1 LIQPESGIV
10 RAEFRRRRTRRH
22 RRNRL
27 LRRGSLIF
35 ALALSAGVLS
45 AVAFRHLSPS
55 LFPSSS
61 SSTPERRPA
70 EDSRTRLLLTNE
82 EQAFRPK
89 AGARPVYPYSVVPG
103 GIEDARE
110 LKWVAEHDPVVAAH
124 YAGFDY
130 DHARVVRL
138 VLARTA
144 YVSYRIGG
152 RVYWTR
158 RRVTL
163 HKGEKVITDGKI
175 TARARCANR
184 IEEVPQQ
191 ATLSSE
197 PPVAKFE
204 EPLRAG
210 DGTAAH
216 SPPVPFQSALLNRPG
231 IPSTFETNP
240 PLSLYS
246 PLSGGGWAPYASPP
260 LPIGGV
266 CGPGKKKGVK
276 EIDAVSDVSD
286 KKKKGGPCG
295 GPPESVP
302 EPGTWI
308 LMASG
313 FAGIYW
319 SARRK
324 FVSI

>member
-1 LIQPESGIV
+1 LTQPESGII
-10 RAEFRRRRTRRH
+10 RTEFRRRRTRRH

-27 LRRGSLIF
+27 LRRGFFLFTLGLF
-35 ALALSAGVLS
+35 AAVLS
-45 AVAFRHLSPS
+45 AVAVRYLSPS

-61 SSTPERRPA
+61 SSTPARRQA
-70 EDSRTRLLLTNE
+70 EDSRTRLLLNNE
-82 EQAFRPK
+82 EQAFRPR
-89 AGARPVYPYSVVPG
+89 ADARPIYPYSVVPG
-103 GIEDARE
+103 GIENARE

-152 RVYWTR
+152 HVYWTR

-163 HKGEKVITDGKI
+163 HKGEKVVTDGKM

-191 ATLSSE
+191 ATSSSE

-204 EPLRAG
+204 DPFGAG
-210 DGTAAH
+210 AGTAVQG
-216 SPPVPFQSALLNRPG
+216 PPVPFQSALLNRPG
-231 IPSTFETNP
+231 MAGFEPNP

-246 PLSGGGWAPYASPP
+246 PISAGGWAPFASPP
-260 LPIGGV
+260 LPGGGV
-266 CGPGKKKGVK
+266 CVPAKKGDK
-276 EIDAVSDVSD
+276 EIDGDSDD
-286 KKKKGGPCG
+286 KGRKKSGSCSGPI
-295 GPPESVP
+295 ESVP
-302 EPGTWI
+302 EPGTWF
-308 LMASG
+308 LLASG
-313 FAGIYW
+313 LAGIYW
-319 SARRK
+319 SARRR
-324 FVSI
+324 FVRV

>member
-10 RAEFRRRRTRRH
+10 RQGFQRRRTRRH

-27 LRRGSLIF
+27 LRRVSFLFSLG
-35 ALALSAGVLS
+35 LLSALVS
-45 AVAFRHLSPS
+45 AIAVRHLSPS
-55 LFPSSS
+55 LFLSSS
-61 SSTPERRPA
+61 SPLPGRQQA
-70 EDSRTRLLLTNE
+70 EDSRTRLLLANE

-89 AGARPVYPYSVVPG
+89 TGGRPVYPYSMVPG
-103 GIEDARE
+103 GIENARE

-152 RVYWTR
+152 HVYWTR

-184 IEEVPQQ
+184 IEELPQQ
-191 ATLSSE
+191 ATASPE
-197 PPVAKFE
+197 PPIAKFD
-204 EPLRAG
+204 EPMRAG
-210 DGTAAH
+210 DGTAVRQ
-216 SPPVPFQSALLNRPG
+216 PPVPFQSALLNRPG
-231 IPSTFETNP
+231 VSAFEPNP

-246 PLSGGGWAPYASPP
+246 PVSAGGWAPFFPPP
-260 LPIGGV
+260 LPTGGA
-266 CGPGKKKGVK
+266 CAPGKKKGDP
-276 EIDAVSDVSD
+276 EPDGDSDDS
-286 KKKKGGPCG
+286 KKKKGGPCS

-302 EPGTWI
+302 EPGTWL

-313 FAGIYW
+313 LAGIYW
-319 SARRK
+319 NARRR
-324 FVSI
+324 FARI

>member
-1 LIQPESGIV
+1 LTQPESGII
-10 RAEFRRRRTRRH
+10 RTDFRRRRTRRH

-27 LRRGSLIF
+27 LRRGFFLFTLGLF
-35 ALALSAGVLS
+35 AAVLS
-45 AVAFRHLSPS
+45 AVAVRYLSPS

-61 SSTPERRPA
+61 SSTAPRRQG
-70 EDSRTRLLLTNE
+70 EDSRTQLLQANE

-89 AGARPVYPYSVVPG
+89 AGARLVYPYSVVPG
-103 GIEDARE
+103 GIENARE

-163 HKGEKVITDGKI
+163 HKGEKVITDGKM

-191 ATLSSE
+191 ATSSSE

-204 EPLRAG
+204 DPFGAG
-210 DGTAAH
+210 AGTAVQG
-216 SPPVPFQSALLNRPG
+216 PPVQFQSALLNRPG
-231 IPSTFETNP
+231 MAGFEPNP

-246 PLSGGGWAPYASPP
+246 PLSGGGWAPFASPP
-260 LPIGGV
+260 LPGGGV
-266 CGPGKKKGVK
+266 CAPGKKKGDQ
-276 EIDAVSDVSD
+276 EIDGDSDD
-286 KKKKGGPCG
+286 KGKKKGGPCS
-295 GPPESVP
+295 GPPENVP
-302 EPGTWI
+302 EPGTWL

-313 FAGIYW
+313 LAGIYW
-319 SARRK
+319 NARRRLAR
-324 FVSI
+324 V

>member
-22 RRNRL
+22 RRNRF
-27 LRRGSLIF
+27 LRRGSFIF

-82 EQAFRPK
+82 ERAFRPK

-163 HKGEKVITDGKI
+163 HKGEKIITDGKI

-184 IEEVPQQ
+184 VEEVPQQ
-191 ATLSSE
+191 ATSSSE

-204 EPLRAG
+204 EPMRAG
-210 DGTAAH
+210 DGTAAQR
-216 SPPVPFQSALLNRPG
+216 PPVPFQSALLNRPG
-231 IPSTFETNP
+231 MPGFEANP

-260 LPIGGV
+260 LPIGGL
-266 CGPGKKKGVK
+266 CAPGKKKGDK
-276 EIDAVSDVSD
+276 EIDGDSDD
-286 KKKKGGPCG
+286 KGKKRGKPCG
-295 GPPESVP
+295 GPESVP
-302 EPGTWI
+302 EPGTW
-308 LMASG
+308 LFMASG
-313 FAGIYW
+313 LAGIYW
-319 SARRK
+319 SARRR
-324 FVSI
+324 FALV